1 MGDPAV
7 RFVLLLSDAG
17 YLSCTSGT
25 KNYIPLRPLIM
36 ESATDAEI
44 DEIDRLIAEKEAE
57 KEKLASSLEQM
68 KLITKSLEMMH
79 GRDEETVAETL
90 RASRRLLA
98 SHRARMAGP
107 QIQVGGYAR
116 SDFDSNLHDEA
127 FDMPICID

>member
-1 MGDPAV
+1 MLGICRVPQAQ
-7 RFVLLLSDAG
+7 RTTFLCALS
-17 YLSCTSGT
+17 LS
-25 KNYIPLRPLIM
+25 